1 MRLKRN
7 ATNET
12 VLLEDGF
19 LFSDEFAWKPIEQN
33 QEYAV
38 DGTLIIQEGKKK
50 SGRPITLLSK
60 TDNQGWIKRS
70 VLSVILD
77 WSALQDEQFTLVFE
91 YPHDTRQFNVIFN
104 HAEGAIEADPVKGFP
119 TVSEEDY
126 YKVTLRF
133 LEVPNAN

>member
-1 MRLKRN
+1 MKFIRK

-12 VLLEDGF
+12 VLLENGF
-19 LFSDEFAWKPIEQN
+19 LFSDEFNWKPVEQN

-38 DGTLIIQEGKKK
+38 DGTLIVQEGKKK

-60 TDNQGWIKRS
+60 TEKQGWIKRA
-70 VLSVILD
+70 VLSVIQD

-104 HAEGAIEADPVKGFP
+104 HADGAIEADPVRGVPAISDGDF
-119 TVSEEDY
+119 Y
-126 YKVTLRF
+126 RATLRF
-133 LEVPNAN
+133 IEVPDAS